1 MRLCLIWP
9 SLHRLN
15 LSWIVLITVS
25 LLAVSL
31 LPQNV
36 NAQDKTP
43 DKKGKDHQNILQY
56 ILNLFLSTYFGFWI
70 FDFGCYDKQIIA
82 PR

>member
-9 SLHRLN
+9 GLHRLN

-56 ILNLFLSTYFGFWI
+56 ILILNLFLSTYFI
-70 FDFGCYDKQIIA
+70 KDFGCYDKQIIA

>member
-1 MRLCLIWP
+1 MRLCLMWP

-43 DKKGKDHQNILQY
+43 DKKGKDHHNILQY
-56 ILNLFLSTYFGFWI
+56 ILNCFFNITYHYILCQGF
-70 FDFGCYDKQIIA
+70 YLL
-82 PR
+82 